1 METFNQQKLPI
12 PKIDGQIISNLEETL
27 KEYDKIVFNHIKN
40 HYYGGQVTTNDQN
53 EIKELIDNKTQTLFE
68 KPPKKI

>member
-12 PKIDGQIISNLEETL
+12 PKIDGQIISNLEDTL

-40 HYYGGQVTTNDQN
+40 HWLWWSNDC
-53 EIKELIDNKTQTLFE
+53 
-68 KPPKKI
+68 

>member
-12 PKIDGQIISNLEETL
+12 PKIDGQIISNLEDTL

-40 HYYGGQVTTNDQN
+40 HYYGGQMTVNDQN
-53 EIKELIDNKTQTLFE
+53 EIKELMEITKKNLYYHQDN
-68 KPPKKI
+68 

>member
-40 HYYGGQVTTNDQN
+40 HYYGGQMTTNDQN
-53 EIKELIDNKTQTLFE
+53 EIKELMEITKKHLYYQDN
-68 KPPKKI
+68 